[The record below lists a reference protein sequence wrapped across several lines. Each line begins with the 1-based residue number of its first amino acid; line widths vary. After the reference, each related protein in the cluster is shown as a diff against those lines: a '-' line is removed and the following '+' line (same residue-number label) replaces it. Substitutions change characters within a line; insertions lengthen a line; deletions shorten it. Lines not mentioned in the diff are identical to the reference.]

1 MLCAMARSQGGV
13 VPLCGR
19 ELGWLVKNSRIWT
32 ICWRNASGALK
43 SEICRVKSVVLPLS
57 IANPRAARPVFYALR
72 AMARPQGE
80 VVPLCGREL
89 L

>member
-1 MLCAMARSQGGV
+1 MARTQGEV

-43 SEICRVKSVVLPLS
+43 SEICRATLVVLPLS
-57 IANPRAARPVFYALR
+57 IANPSAARPDLYALR
-72 AMARPQGE
+72 YGPQ
-80 VVPLCGREL
+80 PGRGGAAL
-89 L
+89 WP